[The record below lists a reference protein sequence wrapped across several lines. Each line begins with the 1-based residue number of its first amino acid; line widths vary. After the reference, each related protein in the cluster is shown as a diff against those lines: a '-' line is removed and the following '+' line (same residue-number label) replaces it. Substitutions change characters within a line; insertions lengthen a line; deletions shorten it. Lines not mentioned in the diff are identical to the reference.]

1 MHRMIGITYIL
12 VLVEI
17 VKRHLEEAVQVVA
30 FGVELKFPVKVHQD
44 RMYQAVFPSKDTL
57 REELWVEN
65 R

>member
-1 MHRMIGITYIL
+1 MHPPIGITYIL

-17 VKRHLEEAVQVVA
+17 IKWHLEEAVQVVA
-30 FGVELKFPVKVHQD
+30 FGIELEFSVKVHQD